1 MYREKLIIIF
11 FCYEKSMVI
20 FLQFHRVKKEQQK
33 AIAVLLRLPFVVLYI
48 ILRCRSPPS
57 ILIFTKKN
65 KSKSEDDMRK
75 FQNTEN
81 KYSKGI
87 LYKVSD
93 GYIEVTVEQY
103 LKENPDKTAQDFMEL
118 KRISD
123 EIYYK
128 ENQEESAYAKRK
140 EELKSV
146 EEIEQVS
153 AGMFDLEII
162 KKMEE
167 EEMKQAVKK
176 LLEMGNLT
184 LIQKRRFYLHFYEGM
199 SYRQIAKLD
208 GVHFTSVQESI
219 EVCVKKLK
227 KIYRY

>member
-1 MYREKLIIIF
+1 
-11 FCYEKSMVI
+11 
-20 FLQFHRVKKEQQK
+20 
-33 AIAVLLRLPFVVLYI
+33 
-48 ILRCRSPPS
+48 
-57 ILIFTKKN
+57 
-65 KSKSEDDMRK
+65 MRK
-75 FQNTEN
+75 FQNTDYVRN

-103 LKENPDKTAQDFMEL
+103 LKENPDKTEQDFMEL

-128 ENQEESAYAKRK
+128 QNQEEAAYAKRK
-140 EELKSV
+140 EELKAV

-176 LLEMGNLT
+176 LLEMENLT

-227 KIYRY
+227 KIYRC

>member
-1 MYREKLIIIF
+1 
-11 FCYEKSMVI
+11 
-20 FLQFHRVKKEQQK
+20 
-33 AIAVLLRLPFVVLYI
+33 
-48 ILRCRSPPS
+48 
-57 ILIFTKKN
+57 
-65 KSKSEDDMRK
+65 MRK
-75 FQNTEN
+75 FQNTDYVRN

-87 LYKVSD
+87 LYKVSE
-93 GYIEVTVEQY
+93 GYIEVTAEQY
-103 LKENPDKTAQDFMEL
+103 LKENPDKTEQDFMEL

-128 ENQEESAYAKRK
+128 QNQEESAYARRK
-140 EELKSV
+140 EELKAV
-146 EEIEQVS
+146 EEIEQS
-153 AGMFDLEII
+153 ETDMLDLDII

-184 LIQKRRFYLHFYEGM
+184 LIQKRRFYLHFYEGK

-227 KIYRY
+227 KYINIRLIIRSINYMEKSGRLSDKKIIKIFKLIPLHPPVF